1 MSYTLLNKKFSE
13 ELTVYT
19 IWLRIPDSGYTIR
32 EEYSIAYLSYSD
44 ALLVWRS
51 DWPRVLVLSATVR
64 LSVM

>member
-51 DWPRVLVLSATVR
+51 D
-64 LSVM
+64 